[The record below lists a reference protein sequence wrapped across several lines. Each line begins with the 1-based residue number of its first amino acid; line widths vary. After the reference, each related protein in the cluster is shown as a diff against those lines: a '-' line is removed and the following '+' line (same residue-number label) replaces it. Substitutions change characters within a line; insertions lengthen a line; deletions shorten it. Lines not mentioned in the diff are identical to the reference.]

1 MYNMQLAQD
10 SAAVNDDLRA
20 PVSYYY
26 YYYYYM
32 LLLVISGNRH
42 DLT

>member
-20 PVSYYY
+20 PEP
-26 YYYYYM
+26 YYYYM

-42 DLT
+42 YLT